1 MSSKSSGSLPLLL
14 MAFRFLDRLL
24 LMKITIMKIIARAI
38 TNGTIVFNNSLDPKN
53 PPDPEDE
60 FVDFGV

>member
-1 MSSKSSGSLPLLL
+1 MSSKNSGSRPFLL
-14 MAFRFLDRLL
+14 MVFRFLDCLL
-24 LMKITIMKIIARAI
+24 LMKITIMEIIARAI
-38 TNGTIVFNNSLDPKN
+38 TNGTIVFDNSPDPKN

>member
-1 MSSKSSGSLPLLL
+1 MV
-14 MAFRFLDRLL
+14 FRFLDCLL
-24 LMKITIMKIIARAI
+24 LMKITIMEIIARAI
-38 TNGTIVFNNSLDPKN
+38 TNGTIVFDNSLDPKN

>member
-14 MAFRFLDRLL
+14 MVFRFLDCLL
-24 LMKITIMKIIARAI
+24 LMKITMMAIIARAI
-38 TNGTIVFNNSLDPKN
+38 TTGTIVFDNSLDPKN
-53 PPDPEDE
+53 PPDPVDK

>member
-1 MSSKSSGSLPLLL
+1 M
-14 MAFRFLDRLL
+14 R
-24 LMKITIMKIIARAI
+24 ITIMEIIARVI
-38 TNGTIVFNNSLDPKN
+38 TNGTIVFDNSLDPKN